1 MKNIFRI
8 PVDHQHFKD
17 TIEFGKPIS
26 EISKYLNKE
35 ELGVIGRISKE
46 GIVRYWGSIPGESN
60 KRNYEKIN
68 LGDEMICYRS
78 GKYIALAKIAF
89 KTINR
94 DLAIYSWGKTE
105 IGSTWELMYFFDG
118 VLFFEIPSEIINNE
132 FGYQDGPVMGFNA
145 ISEEKVNQFIKKYES
160 VDFFIKGIRQEEYL
174 YEKVKEEVNKKEIKS
189 RFEAQ
194 FYLVDLGSQL
204 KFDTYIPASDAG
216 HEVFGK
222 KLDELIT
229 IRKNNLNL
237 YIPPAIIDPL
247 SNIDVIWFK
256 DNYKPKYFF
265 EVIHRTGWSEA
276 LLRLEL
282 AVRYYEGAK
291 TRIIGPKESEEE
303 FQNVLRRWSEPKNIL
318 KFKNYNNLVNAHS
331 ETTRFN
337 KIIESF
343 LN

>member
-8 PVDHQHFKD
+8 PVDHQHFKE
-17 TIEFGKPIS
+17 TIEFGKSIN
-26 EISKYLNKE
+26 EISKYLNKDQQE
-35 ELGVIGRISKE
+35 AIKKISKE
-46 GIVRYWGSIPGESN
+46 GTVKYWGSIPGEN
-60 KRNYEKIN
+60 NNRNYEKIN

-78 GKYIALAKIAF
+78 GKYIALTKIAF
-89 KTINR
+89 KTINK

-105 IGSTWELMYFFDG
+105 VGSTWELMYFFDE
-118 VLFFEIPSEIINNE
+118 VFFFEIPSEIINKE
-132 FGYQDGPVMGFNA
+132 FGYQDGPVMGFSA
-145 ISEEKVNQFIKKYES
+145 ISEEKTNQFIKKYES
-160 VDFFIKGIRQEEYL
+160 LESFINGLKQDETL
-174 YEKVKEEVNKKEIKS
+174 FEKVKEEVNKKEINS

-194 FYLVDLGSQL
+194 FYLIDLGSQL
-204 KFDTYIPASDAG
+204 TFDTYIPASDAG

-229 IRKNNLNL
+229 VRKNNLNL

-256 DNYKPKYFF
+256 DNYRPKYFF

-282 AVRYYEGAK
+282 AVKYFEGAK

-303 FQNVLRRWSEPKNIL
+303 FQNVLRRWSEPKNDL
-318 KFKNYNNLVNAHS
+318 KFRDYNNLVNAHS